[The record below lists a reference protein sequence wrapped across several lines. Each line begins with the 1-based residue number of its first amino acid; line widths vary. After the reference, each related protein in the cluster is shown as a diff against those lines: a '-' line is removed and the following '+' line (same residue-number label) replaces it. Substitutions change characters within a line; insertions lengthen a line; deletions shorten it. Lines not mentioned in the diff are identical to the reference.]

1 MSPLCLVLVQGIPGM
16 SPTWYYAASAST
28 GLINWIA
35 VALSSLS
42 DVMPPQLRAASFGML
57 IAGLYLGFAAAP
69 TLALTLGH
77 FQVSILSFTLVFL
90 GFLNTVFFFPETLS
104 PERAAM
110 ATESRRSEVAGLS
123 QAQHVLWS
131 ITRPA
136 RELSILNRNDLF
148 RLLSV
153 LAFFSGMV
161 SSGDQTLLLYYVEE
175 RLAFNDKD
183 VATMFMISG
192 ILGILC
198 QSLLLKPF
206 IEFVGER
213 MVVTFCFAIGAMD
226 NFMYGVAKHKALVFV
241 AMAMGSLTAMSFPTI
256 SAIKANNVVRNDFIG
271 CSFEYELYSSSQSTL
286 TRYYFRTSPNR
297 DVFRVL
303 CIVYK
308 PSRREQV
315 Q

>member
-1 MSPLCLVLVQGIPGM
+1 LDLNYFLAVTALLILGVFLSCMSPLCLVLIQWIPGM
-16 SPTWYYAASAST
+16 SPNFYYAASAST

-42 DVMPPQLRAASFGML
+42 DVMPPQWRAASFGML

-69 TLALTLGH
+69 TLALALGH
-77 FQVSILSFTLVFL
+77 FQVSILSLTMVLL
-90 GFLNTVFFFPETLS
+90 GFLHTVFFFPETLS
-104 PERAAM
+104 PEKAAI
-110 ATESRRSEVAGLS
+110 AKESRRSEVAGLT
-123 QAQHVLWS
+123 QAQHILWNVV
-131 ITRPA
+131 RPA

-161 SSGDQTLLLYYVEE
+161 SSGDQTLLLYYLEE

-183 VATMFMISG
+183 IATMFMMIG

-206 IEFVGER
+206 IECVGER

-226 NFMYGVAKHKALVFV
+226 NFMYGVAKHKALIFV
-241 AMAMGSLTAMSFPTI
+241 AASLGSLTAMSFPTI
-256 SAIKANNVVRNDFIG
+256 SAIKANNVVRIDFIW
-271 CSFEYELYSSSQSTL
+271 
-286 TRYYFRTSPNR
+286 
-297 DVFRVL
+297 
-303 CIVYK
+303 
-308 PSRREQV
+308 
-315 Q
+315 